1 MQTEEIQIKIGK
13 KLKEL
18 RTVNQW
24 TQEQIA
30 GQLHLTRN
38 AYSDI
43 ELGKTDICISRLAQ
57 LANFFN
63 VDISY
68 FVDDKERVVIY
79 LAGTQ
84 NIQFA
89 KSQKIKDCHIYP
101 SEEKLQYE
109 LEKQLV
115 INKAQAEKIEMKDRE
130 IENLKKIISL
140 LEKDS
145 KHN

>member
-1 MQTEEIQIKIGK
+1 MQTEKLQIKIGK

-57 LANFFN
+57 LANFFS

-84 NIQFA
+84 NIQSV
-89 KSQKIKDCHIYP
+89 KNQKIKDCHIYP

-109 LEKQLV
+109 LEKQQL
-115 INKAQAEKIEMKDRE
+115 QLDLKDKELALQQRE
-130 IENLKKIISL
+130 IENLKEIIAL
-140 LEKDS
+140 LK
-145 KHN
+145 NQPQ

>member
-1 MQTEEIQIKIGK
+1 MQTEELQIKIGK

-57 LANFFN
+57 LANFFS
-63 VDISY
+63 VEISY
-68 FVDDKERVVIY
+68 FVDDKERVIIY

-84 NIQFA
+84 NIQSA

-101 SEEKLQYE
+101 TEEKLQHE
-109 LEKQLV
+109 LEKQQLT
-115 INKAQAEKIEMKDRE
+115 IELKDKELTMQQRE
-130 IENLKKIISL
+130 IDNLREIITL
-140 LEKDS
+140 LK
-145 KHN
+145 NQPQ

>member
-57 LANFFN
+57 LANFFS

-68 FVDDKERVVIY
+68 FVNDNEKVVIY

-101 SEEKLQYE
+101 AEEKLQHE
-109 LEKQLV
+109 LDKQQL
-115 INKAQAEKIEMKDRE
+115 IIELKDKELTMKDRE
-130 IENLKKIISL
+130 NENLKEIIAL
-140 LEKDS
+140 LK
-145 KHN
+145 KG

>member
-68 FVDDKERVVIY
+68 FVNDKEKVVIY

-101 SEEKLQYE
+101 TEEKLQHE
-109 LEKQLV
+109 LEKQQLQLEFKDKELEMYQQKV
-115 INKAQAEKIEMKDRE
+115 GDLNKLIAA
-130 IENLKKIISL
+130 
-140 LEKDS
+140 LEKKTS
-145 KHN
+145 E